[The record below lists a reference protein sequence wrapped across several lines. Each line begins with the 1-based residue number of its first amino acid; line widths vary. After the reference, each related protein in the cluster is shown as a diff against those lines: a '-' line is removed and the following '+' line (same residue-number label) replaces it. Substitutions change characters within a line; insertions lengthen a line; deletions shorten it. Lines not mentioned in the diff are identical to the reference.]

1 MNSVEDKYQ
10 CTYAFLGVCNDDMD
24 KYRQLLSDA
33 LSRAR
38 RESGRLIVISVLC
51 PSIDYNKYLLT
62 ANEVTANNMDARIEL
77 YEASGAEGAMKIFN
91 LLTQKCAPVKVYADI
106 DVKPEGVEVVKL

>member
-1 MNSVEDKYQ
+1 
-10 CTYAFLGVCNDDMD
+10 
-24 KYRQLLSDA
+24 
-33 LSRAR
+33 
-38 RESGRLIVISVLC
+38 
-51 PSIDYNKYLLT
+51 LT

-106 DVKPEGVEVVKL
+106 DMKPEGVEVVKL